1 MIAAQAA
8 MIDRLMEE
16 IAILK
21 AKKNSSNSSMNPS
34 SDIAKP
40 ANVNLREKTG
50 RKPGGQP
57 GRKPGNQPKMS
68 DNPDEKVG
76 HRPVVCMNCGKSLEG
91 IEGSVVARRQE
102 FEVPRIETVVRE
114 HQQLAVACTCGC
126 NNLGVFPAEVRSTVQ
141 FGKSF
146 EALTAFLCT
155 RHYIPVKRVQEIY
168 KDMLGV
174 SVSTGAIGRLMRR
187 MAKRCGLAYEGI
199 KGEVMKAIY
208 VGADETGAKVNGEK
222 GWFWVWQTETST
234 YIVFAS
240 SRGFEVVEREF
251 PDGFPEAFLGHDSL
265 AAQFKTAAKAH
276 QMCMAH
282 VLRELKWNIEA
293 YKCEWS
299 EQMSEA
305 INLAW
310 QLKKAMDKDAHG
322 RHQPWVVDAEEHLDQ
337 ILAMEIPAKNKKSIS
352 LQKRLIKKRESVLQF
367 LYHPEIPPDN
377 NGSERAIRNVK
388 IKQKVSTQ
396 FKSEQGAQDFAVIRS
411 VIDTAIKRG
420 ENIFDGLMNAA

>member
-1 MIAAQAA
+1 MIVQ
-8 MIDRLMEE
+8 LLEE
-16 IAILK
+16 IAVLK
-21 AKKNSSNSSMNPS
+21 AKKNSGNSSMNPA
-34 SDIAKP
+34 SDIAMP
-40 ANVNLREKTG
+40 AKVNLREKSG

-57 GRKPGNQPKMS
+57 GHKPGNQPKMS
-68 DNPDEKVG
+68 NDPDEEVG
-76 HRPVVCMNCGKSLEG
+76 HRPVVCWNCGRSLEG
-91 IEGSVVARRQE
+91 MPGEVAARRQE
-102 FEVPRIETVVRE
+102 FEVPKIDLFVRE
-114 HQQLAVACTCGC
+114 HQQIAVACTCGC
-126 NNLGVFPAEVRSTVQ
+126 NSLGVFPQDVRSTIQ

-146 EALTAFLCT
+146 ESLTAFLCT

-174 SVSTGAIGRLMRR
+174 SISTGAIGRLMRR
-187 MAKRCGLAYEGI
+187 MAKRCGLAYQGI
-199 KGEVMKAIY
+199 KGEIMKAVY
-208 VGADETGAKVNGEK
+208 VGADETGAKVNGGK
-222 GWFWVWQTETST
+222 GWFWVWQSDTST
-234 YIVFAS
+234 YIAFAS
-240 SRGFEVVEREF
+240 SRGFEVVAREF

-265 AAQFKTAAKAH
+265 AAQFKTPAKAH

-293 YKCEWS
+293 YNCEWS

-310 QLKKAMDKDAHG
+310 QLKNAMDREAHG
-322 RHQPWVVDAEEHLDQ
+322 RHQPWVIEAEEHIDQ
-337 ILAMEIPAKNKKSIS
+337 LLAMDIPAKNKKTVS
-352 LQKRLIKKRESVLQF
+352 LRKRLLKKRDSVLQF

-396 FKSEQGAQDFAVIRS
+396 FKSQQGAQDFAIIRS

-420 ENIFDGLMNAA
+420 ENVFDCLMNAA